1 MHSLVLRILEK
12 EKCSYYYKEYIE
24 HLSLKGWIWSKYI
37 LYKCEN
43 RIMKCIE
50 IILKGG
56 KVIRK
61 SNRGVNVIK
70 YITHMNKN
78 NTINSTVEKKVI

>member
-1 MHSLVLRILEK
+1 
-12 EKCSYYYKEYIE
+12 
-24 HLSLKGWIWSKYI
+24 
-37 LYKCEN
+37 
-43 RIMKCIE
+43 MKCIE

-78 NTINSTVEKKVI
+78 ITINSTVEKKVI